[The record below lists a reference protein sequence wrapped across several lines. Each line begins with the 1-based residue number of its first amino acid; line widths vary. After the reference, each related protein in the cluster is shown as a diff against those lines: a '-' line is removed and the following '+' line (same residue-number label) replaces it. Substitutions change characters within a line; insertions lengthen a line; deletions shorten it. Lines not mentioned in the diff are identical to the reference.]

1 MLLRC
6 VLTVIFLNAINVL
19 FCQVVIN
26 ELYYDHPGG
35 DDGEEWVELYNTSSE
50 AINLEYW
57 RIEKGGSEFE
67 TVLFLPFIIIE
78 GNGYLLIGESNVPG
92 ADIYAELV
100 FQNGGSTTDGVRLVS
115 GFGPWTDTVLY
126 DSPNSNELIDDTGF
140 AGVSFAPDVTAGHS
154 LGRIPNGYDSNQG
167 SDWQEC
173 ENLSPGTA
181 NIISIDLEI
190 SEAELTLI
198 DGNICL
204 YTVVHNLSTG
214 GVDNSVGS
222 LDIYFNNQPFESLP
236 INEISG
242 NESLEYS
249 YELGESVAGYSQTEL
264 IINSIYDNNLE
275 NNISGCSILIE
286 MSPLWYNEL
295 MIKPLGNDCE
305 WVEIIVDNYVDN
317 FVDNLYI
324 RDAVGNTGSFAAA
337 DLGEG
342 FLVICDEP
350 ESLIANYGLTASQV
364 IESEQLP
371 GMNNEGDILYLED
384 EWGTLLDMVE
394 YGALAGNEEGISWE
408 RINPLSDDSD
418 WGHCISESGQTAG
431 YANSL
436 MQGMIDLALDLK
448 GVNLQEEYLE
458 HHLLVTSAGIEQVDD
473 AELVIS
479 WQVFSGGNYGSYS
492 ENIIIDS
499 DSLEI
504 VINTELP
511 GSGFY
516 EYTYQLEVEG
526 DTDLSNNV
534 VVNYFNQGSLGWVI
548 NEIMYHPKAGEPEWL
563 ELKRNVGY
571 GMADNLWV
579 IVDDDSCEIAA
590 AGEYVIV
597 TGSESD
603 VEEMWGLYGEDL
615 EISEGLKRLTDSG
628 CEIGIK
634 DMYGNI
640 IELFSYDP
648 DWNQSIQGVSIER
661 VNPLLPASED
671 NWSRSVSECTPGEA
685 NSIYTELPVTGS
697 KLTITPEVF
706 CPRDGEHTVIS
717 YQNSE
722 NLNLVRIAIYD
733 LKGRKICKLV
743 DHEYQ
748 GANGYYIWDGRN
760 EAGKIVKMG
769 IYIILFETSAAGN
782 IKVEKK
788 TVVVKR

>member
-1 MLLRC
+1 MLLRSLL
-6 VLTVIFLNAINVL
+6 VVILLSAINVL
-19 FCQVVIN
+19 FCQVLIN
-26 ELYYDHPGG
+26 ELYYDHPSG
-35 DDGEEWVELYNTSSE
+35 DDGEEWVELYNPGSN
-50 AINLEYW
+50 AINLENW
-57 RIEKGGSEFE
+57 RIEKAGIVFKM
-67 TVLFLPFIIIE
+67 VLIFPNITIE
-78 GNGYLLIGESNVPG
+78 EEGYLLIGESNVPEV
-92 ADIYAELV
+92 DIYAELV
-100 FQNGGSTTDGVRLVS
+100 FQNGNSGTDGVRLVS
-115 GFGPWTDTVLY
+115 ADGLWTDTVLY

-140 AGVSFAPDVTAGHS
+140 SGVSFAPDVSAGNS
-154 LGRIPNGYDSNQG
+154 LSRIPNGYDSNQG

-173 ENLSPGTA
+173 ENLSPGAA
-181 NIISIDLEI
+181 NMISIDLEI
-190 SEAELTLI
+190 SEAELTII

-204 YTVVHNLSTG
+204 YTVIHNLSTG

-222 LDIYFNNQPFESLP
+222 LDIYFNNQPFESLQ

-242 NESLEYS
+242 NESQEYE
-249 YELGESVAGYSQTEL
+249 YELSESVGGYSQAE
-264 IINSIYDNNLE
+264 IILNSIYDSNLD

-286 MSPLWYNEL
+286 MSPLRYNEL

-305 WVEIIVDNYVDN
+305 WLEIIVDNHVDN

-324 RDAVGNTGSFAAA
+324 RDAVGNRGHFASA

-350 ESLIANYGLTASQV
+350 ESLIADYGLIASQV

-371 GMNNEGDILYLED
+371 GMNNDGDILYLED
-384 EWGTLLDMVE
+384 KWGTLLDMVE
-394 YGALAGNEEGISWE
+394 YSAEAGNEEGISWE
-408 RINPLSDDSD
+408 RINSQSNESD
-418 WGHCISESGQTAG
+418 WGHCISDAGQTAG
-431 YANSL
+431 YKNSL
-436 MQGMIDLALDLK
+436 MPGMIDLALDLK
-448 GVNLQEEYLE
+448 GVYCQDEYLE
-458 HHLLVTSAGIEQVDD
+458 HYLLVTSGGIEQVDG

-479 WQVFSGGNYGSYS
+479 WQELSGGNYGNYS
-492 ENIIIDS
+492 EDIIIDS

-511 GSGFY
+511 ESGYY
-516 EYTYQLEVEG
+516 EYTYQLNVEG

-534 VVNYFNQGSLGWVI
+534 EVNYFNQGSLGWVI
-548 NEIMYHPKAGEPEWL
+548 NEIMYHPEAGEPEWL

-571 GMADNLWV
+571 GMVDNLWV
-579 IVDDDSCEIAA
+579 IVDDDSCEIAVV
-590 AGEYVIV
+590 GEYVLI
-597 TGSESD
+597 TGSEDD
-603 VEEMWGLYGEDL
+603 VEEMRELYGEDL
-615 EISEGLKRLTDSG
+615 EISTGLKRLTDSG

-648 DWNQSIQGVSIER
+648 AWNQSIQGVSIER
-661 VNPLLPASED
+661 VNPILPASED

-685 NSIYTELPVTGS
+685 NSIYTELPVTES

-706 CPRDGEHTVIS
+706 CPRDGGHTVIS

-733 LKGRKICKLV
+733 LKGRKVCKLA

-748 GANGYYIWDGRN
+748 GAKGYYIWDGRN

-769 IYIILFETSAAGN
+769 VYIILFETSAAGN
-782 IKVEKK
+782 IRAEKK
-788 TVVVKR
+788 TVVIKR